1 MSTYSVRRGDTLS
14 SLAKRFGTTVSS
26 LAKANNIKNVN
37 LIRVGQKLTFK
48 DGFDRPTTR
57 PSTRPA
63 GGTTQSGGAARP
75 GGTTGTGGTQ
85 SSAPVGGPAPVG
97 NGKGVTVEQLR
108 KIMPSLS
115 QAKAEQYLPHI
126 NAAMQEAGITTKKQ
140 QAAFLAQLG
149 HESGGLRYMEEIA
162 SGAAY
167 EGRRDLGNTQPGDGT
182 RFKGRGPIQL
192 TGRANYR
199 AAGKA
204 LGLDLENNPRLAA
217 DPSVGFRTAAWFW
230 NSRNL
235 NSLAEAGNFREVTRR
250 INGGYNGLA
259 DREAYYQRAL
269 NAL

>member
-1 MSTYSVRRGDTLS
+1 LKTYSVRSGDTLS
-14 SLAKRFGTTVSS
+14 ALAKRFGTSVKSI
-26 LAKANNIKNVN
+26 AKANNIKNVN

-48 DGFDRPTTR
+48 DGFDRPSTR
-57 PSTRPA
+57 PSTRPSGA
-63 GGTTQSGGAARP
+63 TTKPGGSTRP
-75 GGTTGTGGTQ
+75 GSTE
-85 SSAPVGGPAPVG
+85 SAAPVGGPAPVG
-97 NGKGVTVEQLR
+97 NGKGVTADQLR

-115 QAKAEQYLPHI
+115 QAKAQQYLPHI

-204 LGLDLENNPRLAA
+204 LGLDLENNPKLAA

-230 NSRNL
+230 KSRGL

-269 NAL
+269 NTL